1 MVREKL
7 AEALR
12 TGDIPQNL
20 ALVAD
25 FQLYLFAKRILAMPP
40 AEQKQ
45 AISRV
50 TPCLRDRV
58 RHHAKII
65 LSYSKKTI
73 DQ

>member
-12 TGDIPQNL
+12 TGDIPPHLEL
-20 ALVAD
+20 AAD
-25 FQLYLFAKRILAMPP
+25 FQLYLLAKRILSMPQ
-40 AEQKQ
+40 AQQKQ

-50 TPCLRDRV
+50 TPCLRERV

-65 LSYSKKTI
+65 LSYRKK
-73 DQ
+73 